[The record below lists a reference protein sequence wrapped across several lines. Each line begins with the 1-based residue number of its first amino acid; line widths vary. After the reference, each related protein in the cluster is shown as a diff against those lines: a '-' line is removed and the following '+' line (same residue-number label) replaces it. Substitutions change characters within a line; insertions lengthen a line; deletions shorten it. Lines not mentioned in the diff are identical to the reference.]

1 MSINRTLNTGAS
13 GIRSHGQALGA
24 VGDNIANVNTV
35 GFKKARAGFQD
46 VLSSSAS
53 GASSNVPQ
61 IGAGSRLAHVDQMW
75 TQGALIT
82 TEAPT
87 DLAVAGDG
95 LFVVTGN
102 MGGVNGQFYTR
113 AGQFSFDAGGELVN
127 PQGLT
132 LQGYLIQDDGTMGTE
147 LTDLA
152 VAGGTLPATP
162 TSAVNMAVQLDS
174 EAIIPAAFDPLN
186 ASSTSNFSTSN
197 TVYDSL
203 GNGHEITTY
212 FRKTAANSWEWFS
225 LVDGG
230 DLTGGTAGVPTQG
243 ATGTLTFT
251 TNGALDVETPGA
263 STWDFVGATAGQTI
277 AFDFGTSITGD
288 AGTGLDGSTQFSAE
302 STINELNQD
311 GFAAGTVAAVGI
323 ESDGTIT
330 GAFSNGQRRTLG
342 RVALATFASLDGL
355 ERAGQGLWTATQDS
369 GEPLIGGAET
379 GNRGS
384 LVAGAL
390 EQSNVDLG
398 QEFVD
403 LIAYQRGFQ
412 ANSRIITTA
421 DEVYSELVNLKR

>member
-46 VLSSSAS
+46 VLSNSPS
-53 GASSNVPQ
+53 GASSNVPN

-95 LFVVTGN
+95 LFVVSGN
-102 MGGVNGQFYTR
+102 FGGVDGQFFTR
-113 AGQFSFDAGGELVN
+113 AGQFSFDANGNLVN
-127 PQGLT
+127 PGGMT
-132 LQGYLIQDDGTMGTE
+132 LQGYLVQDDGTMGTE
-147 LTDLA
+147 LADLA
-152 VAGGTLPATP
+152 VAGGTIPATP
-162 TSAVNMAVQLDS
+162 STAIDMAVQLDS
-174 EAIIPAAFDPLN
+174 EAAVPAAFDPLN
-186 ASSTSNFSTSN
+186 ASGTSNFSTSVS
-197 TVYDSL
+197 VYDSL
-203 GNGHEITTY
+203 GNGHEVTTY
-212 FRKTAANSWEWFS
+212 FRKSAANSWEWFA
-225 LVDGG
+225 LTDGAN
-230 DLTGGTAGVPTQG
+230 LTGGTAGVPTQG

-251 TNGALDVETPGA
+251 TDGALDQETPGA
-263 STWDFVGATAGQTI
+263 STWDFLGATAGQAI

-288 AGTGLDGSTQFSAE
+288 GGTGLDASTQFAAD
-302 STINELNQD
+302 STINELSQD

-323 ESDGTIT
+323 EGDGTIT

-355 ERAGQGLWTATQDS
+355 ERAGSGLWTSTLES

-412 ANSRIITTA
+412 ANSRIISTA
-421 DEVYSELVNLKR
+421 DEVYTELVNLKR